1 MRISDWSSD
10 VCSSD
15 LTRAFDVIEAACG
28 EVALAPSAQV
38 LALHCSPSLASKWL
52 GPMLPKFMQ
61 THPGITIRLTS
72 GADPIDLTRIQELDL
87 ALSSAPPLA
96 RPAVTSIALG
106 ARPLPPLGSPPM
118 LRPGVPLPPQ

>member
-72 GADPIDLTRIQELDL
+72 GAEPIALTRIQEP
-87 ALSSAPPLA
+87 AIAISYGPPLE
-96 RPAVTSIALG
+96 
-106 ARPLPPLGSPPM
+106 
-118 LRPGVPLPPQ
+118 RPGFAATPMGADPSPLSNQEHQV